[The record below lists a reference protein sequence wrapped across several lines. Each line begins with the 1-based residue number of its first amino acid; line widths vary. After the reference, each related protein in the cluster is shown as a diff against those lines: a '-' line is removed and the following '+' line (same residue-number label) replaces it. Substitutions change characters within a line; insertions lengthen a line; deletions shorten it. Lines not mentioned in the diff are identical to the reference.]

1 MKISM
6 FFVKARQN
14 KLESRQIKKNKK
26 IKNKKVMTL
35 FDGDFT

>member
-14 KLESRQIKKNKK
+14 KLESRQ
-26 IKNKKVMTL
+26 KKVMTL